1 MTRGEKEDVSDLN
14 LPEPQEA
21 QKSYFGKHADV
32 SLDTKE
38 AFAYVSTV
46 DNSSSHYILY
56 DRAEIIDPYNDRF
69 TRSSSK
75 TRRFKKVSETC
86 FNFYMKY
93 LKTRNTLHFT
103 RARRLVMEK

>member
-1 MTRGEKEDVSDLN
+1 MARGEKEDVSDLN
-14 LPEPQEA
+14 LPEPQDV
-21 QKSYFGKHADV
+21 QKLYFGKHAEV
-32 SLDTKE
+32 SSETKE
-38 AFAYVSTV
+38 AFAYVGTV
-46 DNSSSHYILY
+46 ENSASHYILY
-56 DRAEIIDPYNDRF
+56 DRGEIIDPYNDRF
-69 TRSSSK
+69 TRSSST